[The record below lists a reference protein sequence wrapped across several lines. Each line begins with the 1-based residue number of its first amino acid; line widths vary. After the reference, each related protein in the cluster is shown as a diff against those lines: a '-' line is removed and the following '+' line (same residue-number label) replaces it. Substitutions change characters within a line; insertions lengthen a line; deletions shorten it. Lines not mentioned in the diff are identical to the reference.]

1 VNAPVS
7 PPRLSAFA
15 RVGALGA
22 SLALASCGVTGSN
35 DPLPQASSCP
45 AGLLLADASEAT
57 IFRDGPGR
65 DLSDVV
71 AQVRIADIA
80 VACSHDRQGVRVD
93 LQVAIGAERGPANR
107 AGRHEADYFVALVDP
122 EGNVLRRDSFRV
134 AFVWPENRMRVGVVE
149 DLEPR
154 LVNVP
159 RERAPAYRIWVGLQ
173 LNEEQLARNRS
184 GARRRCRAAGET
196 VRGSQRSTD
205 GAEGATAP
213 ETLRQKDRGP
223 RRLWKE
229 GCAGDGMASPKM

>member
-184 GARRRCRAAGET
+184 GARRR
-196 VRGSQRSTD
+196 
-205 GAEGATAP
+205 
-213 ETLRQKDRGP
+213 
-223 RRLWKE
+223 
-229 GCAGDGMASPKM
+229 

>member
-1 VNAPVS
+1 VNAPVP

-65 DLSDVV
+65 D
-71 AQVRIADIA
+71 
-80 VACSHDRQGVRVD
+80 
-93 LQVAIGAERGPANR
+93 PANR

-184 GARRRCRAAGET
+184 GARRR
-196 VRGSQRSTD
+196 
-205 GAEGATAP
+205 
-213 ETLRQKDRGP
+213 
-223 RRLWKE
+223 
-229 GCAGDGMASPKM
+229 